1 MQLYLVVITMSNVG
15 IDKPLDRV
23 PGMEGL
29 LWSKGRYNGEIAAQG
44 WQRTQA
50 GTDQQGGEA
59 VMEGTPREGDTGS
72 KVYNSRGCGPRG
84 LTTSMASLRLSQMV
98 YTMSG

>member
-59 VMEGTPREGDTGS
+59 VMEVVTRKREVQGKQKEANG
-72 KVYNSRGCGPRG
+72 GPAG
-84 LTTSMASLRLSQMV
+84 PMGVILLWTQCFFNHYYSL
-98 YTMSG
+98 